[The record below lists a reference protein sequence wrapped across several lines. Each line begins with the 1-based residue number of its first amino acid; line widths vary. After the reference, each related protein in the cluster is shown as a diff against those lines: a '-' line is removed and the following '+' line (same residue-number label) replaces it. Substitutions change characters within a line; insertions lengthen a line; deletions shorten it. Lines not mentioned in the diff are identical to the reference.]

1 MPIPIYLEGLYK
13 DSIRRDQKRLEKRF
27 ILECEKDTIDPESL
41 AKIGVDIQLL
51 AIEIKQME

>member
-1 MPIPIYLEGLYK
+1 MPIPIYLSGIYK

-27 ILECEKDTIDPESL
+27 ILECEKDTLDPDSL

-51 AIEIKQME
+51 AMEIKQLE